1 MPKEENKKEEEV
13 NEDEGEKEEQM
24 DGDMD
29 DGEQD
34 QEVEQDDAE
43 GEEDAVPVYV
53 EKDLVARVPYE
64 SESKEE
70 TLREVNESK
79 VVNTRRPLKVRISR
93 RRGDFHS
100 DSYNLIDREA
110 GENAQDLKPKKSGP
124 QQKRKMVLDIGLQA
138 ARPMKTF

>member
-13 NEDEGEKEEQM
+13 NEEEGDREDQM
-24 DGDMD
+24 DNDE
-29 DGEQD
+29 GEQD
-34 QEVEQDDAE
+34 QDVEQDDAE

-64 SESKEE
+64 SETKEQ
-70 TLREVNESK
+70 TLKEVNEAK
-79 VVNTRRPLKVRISR
+79 VINTRRTLKVRISR

-100 DSYNLIDREA
+100 DSYNFIDREA
-110 GENAQDLKPKKSGP
+110 AENVQELRPKKAGP